1 MDYSELFQLWKKQK
15 SRYEE
20 WDQALRNSAE
30 ELRKEVESILNPEK
44 KSKKKKHKITPDRCV
59 EIVNLVG
66 EKAEEA
72 CELSELIIA
81 EDGQLVFGVS
91 ISFSDPKVES
101 IKDDFYVAVSIRF
114 IKNSVNFSIFNP
126 QASDPVEWVQD
137 LPLFA
142 EKVLVEFI
150 DFLQFDP
157 FIGAAKQRKIGFLK
171 NIKD

>member
-30 ELRKEVESILNPEK
+30 ELRNEVESILKPK
-44 KSKKKKHKITPDRCV
+44 KTLKKKKAKTTPDRCV

-72 CELSELIIA
+72 CDLSELIIA

-91 ISFSDPKVES
+91 ISFGDPKDDS
-101 IKDDFYVAVSIRF
+101 TKDDFYVAVSVRF
-114 IKNSVNFSIFNP
+114 IKNSAHFSIFNP
-126 QASDPVEWVQD
+126 EASGPVEWEQD
-137 LPLFA
+137 LTLFA
-142 EKVLVEFI
+142 EKVLVEFT

-157 FIGAAKQRKIGFLK
+157 FIGAPKQRRIGFLK